1 MLGKR
6 LTMDIGNIFSKSP
19 EVFTGKYKE
28 KSDLFNKISIKAK
41 ILKNNKHNQILI
53 FY

>member
-19 EVFTGKYKE
+19 EVFTGKYNE
-28 KSDLFNKISIKAK
+28 KSDVWSLGLNVHYMLYNK
-41 ILKNNKHNQILI
+41 LP
-53 FY
+53 FD